1 MRNVTAPASDVV
13 INLPVGGRITG
24 RVFDKA
30 THHPIASFQ
39 AGINPSRS
47 VGGRMFSMP
56 PLLRSFTSDDGSFIL
71 ENVPPGNT
79 QVVVNAP
86 GYAAGRVASLN
97 VEDGKTLTDV
107 EVGLET
113 GTRLSGRI
121 TATDGTPISG
131 ATVREGDGSP
141 MMRMMQDGA
150 TTDPNGDYTI
160 ESLEPGEKT
169 FQIAAQGYLNESR
182 TVTLSDRETRL
193 DVQLSSG
200 TKVTGSVVTE
210 SGTPV
215 ADAEVR
221 AMGTAGTF
229 GGRTARTDTS
239 GSFQFEGF
247 APGHYTFVALRSP
260 YAQASVRDVDVSSGA
275 PIRIVMKS
283 GATIY
288 GHVTGLSAT
297 ELTNAQVFAGS
308 AAAGVDASGNFRI
321 EGVQSGTVQVRAD
334 TMRSMS
340 GNARSAPRKSVEVA
354 PGASVQVDVVFP
366 NDTTVR
372 GRVTRNGRPLTG
384 AFVDF
389 VPRNGVAQTQARGQT
404 DEGGSYSVTGVE
416 MERFTPF
423 STTYE
428 VHGSGSFDIDIK
440 AAPLRGRVTDAA
452 TGEAIADAR
461 VDLRAAAGTDTM
473 GMRSGTTDA
482 SGNFL
487 IDFVP
492 PGSYQATA
500 SKGGYGNQLLDVAV
514 TESGGPALDFKLST
528 NAGITLKVVDGR
540 DGRLLSADVRAVD
553 GQGRVVFESNRF
565 FGGGDPSTQKLPLA
579 AGQYG
584 VTVSARGYASQ
595 TLSLVSPSQRTVTL
609 LPGSSLTIRSQ
620 SSTRRRARLLNAN
633 GEPYGR
639 FAYGDPI
646 FALEAAPGGASLP
659 NIAPG
664 VYTLQVLDANDQVT
678 ASVKVTITEGVEA
691 TVDL

>member
-1 MRNVTAPASDVV
+1 
-13 INLPVGGRITG
+13 
-24 RVFDKA
+24 
-30 THHPIASFQ
+30 
-39 AGINPSRS
+39 
-47 VGGRMFSMP
+47 
-56 PLLRSFTSDDGSFIL
+56 
-71 ENVPPGNT
+71 
-79 QVVVNAP
+79 
-86 GYAAGRVASLN
+86 
-97 VEDGKTLTDV
+97 
-107 EVGLET
+107 
-113 GTRLSGRI
+113 
-121 TATDGTPISG
+121 
-131 ATVREGDGSP
+131 
-141 MMRMMQDGA
+141 
-150 TTDPNGDYTI
+150 
-160 ESLEPGEKT
+160 
-169 FQIAAQGYLNESR
+169 
-182 TVTLSDRETRL
+182 
-193 DVQLSSG
+193 
-200 TKVTGSVVTE
+200 
-210 SGTPV
+210 
-215 ADAEVR
+215 
-221 AMGTAGTF
+221 
-229 GGRTARTDTS
+229 
-239 GSFQFEGF
+239 
-247 APGHYTFVALRSP
+247 
-260 YAQASVRDVDVSSGA
+260 
-275 PIRIVMKS
+275 
-283 GATIY
+283 
-288 GHVTGLSAT
+288 
-297 ELTNAQVFAGS
+297 FAGS
-308 AAAGVDASGNFRI
+308 ATAGVDASGNFRI

-416 MERFTPF
+416 NGTYHVSVLDMERFTPF

-452 TGEAIADAR
+452 TGEAIGDAR
-461 VDLRAAAGTDTM
+461 VDLRAATGTDPM

-500 SKGGYGNQLLDVAV
+500 SKGGYGNQLLDVPV

-553 GQGRVVFESNRF
+553 GQGRVVFESLNRF

-595 TLSLVSPSQRTVTL
+595 TLSLVSPSQQTVTL

-646 FALEAAPGGASLP
+646 FALEAAPGGASVP